1 MPTRLHVSRRLLAA
15 IAAAVLA
22 LFGALVLISW
32 VNNAD
37 ARARAG
43 EQLVPVLVV
52 DHQVTAGSAA
62 SGLAGSVSVKQV
74 PARLAATGS
83 VSSLADL
90 KGKVANADLLPGEQL
105 VTGRFADPATQRP
118 AGTVAVPE
126 GMVEVSVSLEP
137 QRAVGGVLKA
147 GDKVGVQLTNPT
159 SPDGVVTTS
168 VVRVLHDVLVTRTPG
183 DTSAA
188 KLDPNAASIVTLAV
202 SRQDAT
208 DVVRGA
214 TAKAL
219 WLSLEV
225 PGVGTGS
232 GSSAT
237 STSTTATFSTGG
249 SK

>member
-22 LFGALVLISW
+22 IFGALVLISW

-37 ARARAG
+37 ARARAA
-43 EQLVPVLVV
+43 EQLVPVLVATNTV
-52 DHQVTAGSAA
+52 STGTAAGSL
-62 SGLAGSVSVKQV
+62 GDSVSVQQV
-74 PARLAATGS
+74 PKRLAAPGS
-83 VSSLADL
+83 IAALSAV
-90 KGKVANADLLPGEQL
+90 KGRVTIATLLPGEQL

-118 AGTVAVPE
+118 AGTVPVPD
-126 GMVEVSVSLEP
+126 GMVEISVSLEP

-159 SPDGVVTTS
+159 SPDGVVSTS
-168 VVRVLHDVLVTRTPG
+168 VFRVLHDVLVTRTQG
-183 DTSAA
+183 DTAA
-188 KLDPNAASIVTLAV
+188 PKADPNAASIVTLAV
-202 SRQDAT
+202 SKADAT

-225 PGVGTGS
+225 PGVGTGT
-232 GSSAT
+232 GSSGT
-237 STSTTATFSTGG
+237 TTSTTATFSTGG
-249 SK
+249 NK